1 MSTLETL
8 PDRELAAGLAEVIKY
23 GLIRDPA
30 FFDWLEVNI
39 DALLA
44 RNIDALTYAVEQSCR
59 NKAEV
64 VAADERESGER
75 ATLNLGHTFGHAV
88 ETGLGYGEVLHGEAI
103 AIGTCQAAD
112 LSRRLGWLNGADVD
126 RIVRLLQRT
135 RLPVTPPPSLDAD
148 AFLEHMAVDKK
159 NVEGQLRLIL
169 LEKIGRATL
178 PMSVDITVLRQTLET
193 YGRH

>member
-30 FFDWLEVNI
+30 FFDWLEANI

-126 RIVRLLQRT
+126 RIVRLLQRA
-135 RLPVTPPPSLDAD
+135 RLPVTPPPSLDAEV
-148 AFLEHMAVDKK
+148 FLEHMAVDKK

-178 PMSVDITVLRQTLET
+178 PMSVDIIVLRQTLET